1 MNSVMAMMAM
11 MASGTAAQAQLY
23 VPVVIVP
30 TPQAVILPWGEHW
43 GEVSFKT
50 EGGLSYK
57 WGAYDIHV
65 DPNGSQWVVGEKE
78 TKRAKLRFVEP
89 FDAFGRRVPK
99 AIGDF
104 PGAERHTS
112 QRHYNPDGSWYGKS
126 KAHVGDRTWFPT
138 WATDGNSTCLVW
150 VEELPKPE
158 MAPAVPAVPKA
169 TPTPDPAFESK
180 SGKSHTPAPSG
191 LSRVVL
197 K

>member
-1 MNSVMAMMAM
+1 MIAVMAM
-11 MASGTAAQAQLY
+11 MASGAAAAQAQLY

-43 GEVSFKT
+43 REVSFPS
-50 EGGLSYK
+50 EGGLTYK

-89 FDAFGRRVPK
+89 FDAFGRRIPK
-99 AIGDF
+99 EIGNF

-126 KAHVGDRTWFPT
+126 KAHIGNRTWFPT
-138 WATDGNSTCLVW
+138 WASDGKSTYLVW
-150 VEELPKPE
+150 VEELPKPK
-158 MAPAVPAVPKA
+158 MVPQ

-180 SGKSHTPAPSG
+180 SGKSSTPAPSG
-191 LSRVVL
+191 HSRIVL